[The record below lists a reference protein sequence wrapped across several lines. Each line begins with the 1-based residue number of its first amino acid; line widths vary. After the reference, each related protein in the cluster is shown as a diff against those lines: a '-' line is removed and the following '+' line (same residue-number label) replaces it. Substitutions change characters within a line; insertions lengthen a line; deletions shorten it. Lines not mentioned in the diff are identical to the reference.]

1 MTKQEILGNCIEEM
15 LDKEHLLEASK
26 SAFIVVDR
34 QLNIL
39 YHNNRE
45 LCPANGKLQQPGD
58 FLHCANAAHSE
69 GGCGTSEYCPDCKL
83 RNSVTQAMNTC
94 QPVDAE
100 VVLTLDNNQK
110 LILQETATPFEF
122 DGNQYAA
129 IFVVNVSDR
138 KQEQMLERVFF
149 HDMMNLVGALGSF
162 VNILKETPDET
173 ILDEVKKLTD
183 QIMDEL
189 STQKELLYAE
199 NGILT
204 LQPGN
209 VTVEEFLSYAAH
221 SLRPMA
227 EVKERELVI
236 RNGCPEEG
244 LTIHTDMKL
253 LHRIVLNM
261 VKNAVEA
268 APAGTAVTLAATPA
282 GGKEAVRFAVHND
295 SMIPEDF
302 RGSIFHFG
310 LSTKGEGRGIGTYS
324 MKLFGENYLKGKV
337 WFSTGS
343 AEGTT
348 FYFEIPLRAEL

>member
-1 MTKQEILGNCIEEM
+1 MTKQDILSNYVERILEEG
-15 LDKEHLLEASK
+15 HWLETTK
-26 SAFIVVDR
+26 SAFIVVDHH
-34 QLNIL
+34 LNIL
-39 YHNNRE
+39 YHNNKE
-45 LCPANGKLQQPGD
+45 VCKVNKKLQQPGD
-58 FLHCANAAHSE
+58 FLHCTNATHSPD
-69 GGCGTSEYCPDCKL
+69 GCGTSEYCAECKL
-83 RNSVTQAMNTC
+83 RNSVKKALSTS
-94 QPVDAE
+94 QPVNEE
-100 VVLTLDNNQK
+100 VVLSLDDNQK
-110 LILQETATPFEF
+110 LVLQETATPFEF
-122 DGNQYAA
+122 EGNRYAA

-162 VNILKETPDET
+162 VNILRESPEQE

-204 LQPGN
+204 LQPGDI
-209 VTVEEFLSYAAH
+209 TVEEFLTYAAH

-227 EVKERELVI
+227 EAREHELVI
-236 RNGCPEEG
+236 RNDCREEI
-244 LTIHTDMKL
+244 TIRTDMKL

-268 APAGTAVTLAATPA
+268 SPQGSDITLTATPA
-282 GGKEAVRFAVHND
+282 EDAVRFAVHND
-295 SMIPEDF
+295 SVIPEDF

-337 WFSTGS
+337 WFATGK
-343 AEGTT
+343 AEKGTT